1 MLLLAAP
8 VLAAQ
13 SLDIYSEFQRVDP
26 YGGIVAADRAP
37 APREILSPGV
47 ARNGWA
53 SFHVA
58 VHAPAN
64 SSYLLYVMT
73 NPLNACRVTMYKEH
87 FVKTTAGWIPDRLT
101 ELHRLPDYGFMPD
114 PDDGVPEQ
122 NTRAYLLDL
131 WIPPDSGVGRF
142 RLEVQLKTATW
153 FVRPME
159 VRVLGARIPE
169 QASSTHPAVLPPIES
184 PADDAAAGP
193 FADFLAGAPTGSCEP
208 LVSVRAIICRNATQD
223 MALARRVATPGVL
236 LDWWWNFNLPRAMGA
251 EWWLKVRDLLY
262 ARAAGPALVGR
273 AVSPA
278 KPPLP

>member
-8 VLAAQ
+8 ALAAQ

-37 APREILSPGV
+37 MPREILSPGV

-64 SSYLLYVMT
+64 DSYLLYVMT
-73 NPLNACRVTMYKEH
+73 NPVNACRVAMYKEH
-87 FVKTTAGWIPDRLT
+87 FVKTPAGWIPDRLT

-114 PDDGVPEQ
+114 PDDGVPGQ

-153 FVRPME
+153 VIQPME
-159 VRVLGARIPE
+159 VRVLGASIPE
-169 QASSTHPAVLPPIES
+169 QPSSTRAAVLRPIES
-184 PADDAAAGP
+184 PADAAAAGP
-193 FADFLAGAPTGSCEP
+193 LADFLAGEPIRSCEP
-208 LVSVRAIICRNATQD
+208 LASVRAVICRNAAQD
-223 MALARRVATPGVL
+223 VALARRVATPGRL
-236 LDWWWNFNLPRAMGA
+236 LDWSWNLNLPRALGT

-262 ARAAGPALVGR
+262 ARATDATR
-273 AVSPA
+273 
-278 KPPLP
+278 